1 MSLVGGL
8 LEQAARAIPAAVEDR
23 SSGWWLRHTD
33 GRAWWS
39 GAVLAHDATDGGRLA
54 ERIAAAERFYAQH
67 RATARFQVCS
77 GCPLG
82 LDAALAERG
91 YRWESPISLQTTD
104 SDRPVEPNPVPGFQV
119 RVAAEADHAWL
130 AVLRSAGGPPTS
142 GEHEV
147 RLLGRVRLSSAF
159 VTVFAGPEPV
169 AIGRAVANDGWTGVF
184 GMVTAPQARRQGA
197 ARLVL
202 AAIAGWAGGQGA
214 PRLYLQVERS
224 NTSAARLYEAT
235 GFTEI
240 ATYHYRVRDVA
251 ARDDLACRGSSG
263 DLG

>member
-8 LEQAARAIPAAVEDR
+8 LEQAARATPAAVEDR

-39 GAVLAHDATDGGRLA
+39 GAVSRMMRRT
-54 ERIAAAERFYAQH
+54 AAVSPNGLLPPSGSMPSSS
-67 RATARFQVCS
+67 RARRA
-77 GCPLG
+77 PL
-82 LDAALAERG
+82 
-91 YRWESPISLQTTD
+91 
-104 SDRPVEPNPVPGFQV
+104 
-119 RVAAEADHAWL
+119 
-130 AVLRSAGGPPTS
+130 
-142 GEHEV
+142 
-147 RLLGRVRLSSAF
+147 
-159 VTVFAGPEPV
+159 
-169 AIGRAVANDGWTGVF
+169 GRAVANDGWTGVF

-202 AAIAGWAGGQGA
+202 AAIACWAGEQGA

-251 ARDDLACRGSSG
+251 AWDDLACRGSSG